1 MKYGLVFLLVSFS
14 CLAQTLKPVTVIKQR
29 TYYLNGGVRTT
40 VVDGKSRELI
50 KIDLP
55 KNTKGCYYSFT
66 TAPGEDGTKLL
77 DLGLQLTAAIY
88 GGTPGMAIA
97 SKIKVPA
104 GADAVDV
111 YVLSPGSVKAFMAK
125 EDKKWKSHRD
135 ISVHNAKDAVQYI
148 DNTRYGNSFYIGLRN
163 PSALSGIGIA
173 IEVVAMVEEPVVDTP
188 KAELYGDLGWKSYE
202 KKDYK
207 KALTYYEKA
216 LAYDP
221 NLAYVHF
228 NRGLVYLLQGKANVV
243 DRYVEAIALAEKDA
257 DSQKIFQNALVDLK
271 ALQASAPTLKNI
283 DTIVELVSNEIKTP

>member
-1 MKYGLVFLLVSFS
+1 MKYVLLLLLVTFP

-40 VVDGKSRELI
+40 LVDGKSRELI

-55 KNTKGCYYSFT
+55 AHTKGCYYSFT
-66 TAPGEDGTKLL
+66 TAPGEDGTQLL
-77 DLGLQLTAAIY
+77 NLGLQLTAAIY

-111 YVLSPGSVKAFMAK
+111 YVLSAGSVKAFMDK

-173 IEVVAMVEEPVVDTP
+173 IEVVAMVEEVVIDTP
-188 KAELYGDLGWKSYE
+188 KAELYGDLGWKAYE
-202 KKDYK
+202 NQDYK

-216 LAYDP
+216 LSYDP

-228 NRGLVYLLQGKANVV
+228 NRALIYLLQGKSDVV
-243 DRYVEAIALAEKDA
+243 DRYVEAIALAEKDPDA
-257 DSQKIFQNALVDLK
+257 QKIFQNALVDLK
-271 ALQASAPTLKNI
+271 ALQVNKPTLKNI
-283 DTIVELVSNEIKTP
+283 DAIVELVSNEIKVP

>member
-1 MKYGLVFLLVSFS
+1 MKYALVFLLISFS
-14 CLAQTLKPVTVIKQR
+14 CLGQKLTPVTVIKQR

-40 VVDGKSRELI
+40 IVDGKSRELI

-55 KNTKGCYYSFT
+55 PHTKGCYYSFT
-66 TAPGEDGTKLL
+66 TVPGEDGTELL
-77 DLGLQLTAAIY
+77 NLGLQLGAAIY
-88 GGTPGMAIA
+88 GGSPGMAIA

-173 IEVVAMVEEPVVDTP
+173 IEVVAMVEEAVVDTA
-188 KAELYGDLGWKSYE
+188 KAELYGDLGWKAYE
-202 KKDYK
+202 KHDYK
-207 KALTYYEKA
+207 KALGYYEKA
-216 LAYDP
+216 LSYDP
-221 NLAYVHF
+221 SLGYVHF
-228 NRGLVYLLQGKANVV
+228 NRGLIYLLQGAPTVV
-243 DRYVEAIALAEKDA
+243 DSYVEAIALAEKDPDA
-257 DSQKIFQNALVDLK
+257 QKIFQNALVDLK
-271 ALQASAPTLKNI
+271 ALQADKPTLKNI
-283 DTIVELVSNEIKTP
+283 DAIVELVSNEIKAP